1 MHALLSTL
9 FGAFLALAV
18 YGLSFIP
25 TAILNQSDEL
35 EEVLDPL
42 SDISERDK
50 AGEE

>member
-25 TAILNQSDEL
+25 TSILNQGDDFEDVLNPPSDT
-35 EEVLDPL
+35 
-42 SDISERDK
+42 SERDK
-50 AGEE
+50 S